1 MTDPR
6 PVSANIAVLLHEDGS
21 RPLTHSDAMPMGNSR
36 LPRPMS
42 TYKPLPSPPIA
53 QVSSP
58 NSPPKAQRTL
68 IDAQSESSIHGR
80 WPVLHPENV
89 SPPSNSLAQDSYDG
103 AGDDRSIRLK
113 PLSWH
118 ASDADANAHTGTG
131 PILKISADADE
142 FILGTGDDIPEVPPI
157 PAVFTERLQQT
168 RSFSNLRAR
177 LAEVTE
183 YKSSLSNAPPAPTVH
198 PVRTLRSL
206 TPVVKISPIR
216 SMQPARKV
224 SPASHSPMSSSPLA
238 RPSTSSNSEDKVVV
252 ITADNTTRATNHSDH
267 HMKLTGS
274 ASKPTIIVSEP
285 TASPEIF
292 ESTESRQEFPAPLS
306 GYIQLPDD
314 EPVLEVKKTGIRKT
328 ITSIMNSKSSPNLK
342 DNSGN
347 ETKSW
352 RMNPFNKSSLSLYK
366 TAQSHDTVRN
376 PDSDRLR
383 TAETVTSETEEGS
396 SSHET
401 SQQRQSYQSDDHLM
415 DSSVAPSAPEDTSSD
430 KQDRGMTEKKIR
442 AKRSI
447 RDIFTRGRSRTGPEE
462 PMPTTKQGFLSA
474 TSSSLTKAMR
484 DAKSYSMVNLAVP
497 TESRPQTAPAP
508 SQKKDK
514 GKNPPIPLSAGLK
527 LNSTCASPDRKLVP
541 DEREST
547 RTLIEDMLERL
558 DTQPRDSSEHLRI
571 VQMAECVMSA
581 ALSAKN
587 CEDCAE
593 EAKQNA
599 RSAEICLGMATMDL
613 ERLYNIV
620 DFSDLD
626 TEVASGIKR
635 LGRLFRTGGKPDWL

>member
-1 MTDPR
+1 MPVARKGESQKISLTATVDFFFSSGLRERAESCRVCNSLGLGHPHSPSLPLQTQASPCANLALYYIHSRSQIDSLLLLLPINLLPFRTSVRDELLTRKSRQQTLTVMTDPR

-142 FILGTGDDIPEVPPI
+142 FILGTGDDISEVPPI

-292 ESTESRQEFPAPLS
+292 ESTESRQVRQSRLFFEGNNS
-306 GYIQLPDD
+306 YIRSFLHLFQDTLNCQ
-314 EPVLEVKKTGIRKT
+314 T
-328 ITSIMNSKSSPNLK
+328 TSQ
-342 DNSGN
+342 
-347 ETKSW
+347 SW
-352 RMNPFNKSSLSLYK
+352 R
-366 TAQSHDTVRN
+366 
-376 PDSDRLR
+376 
-383 TAETVTSETEEGS
+383 
-396 SSHET
+396 
-401 SQQRQSYQSDDHLM
+401 
-415 DSSVAPSAPEDTSSD
+415 
-430 KQDRGMTEKKIR
+430 
-442 AKRSI
+442 
-447 RDIFTRGRSRTGPEE
+447 
-462 PMPTTKQGFLSA
+462 
-474 TSSSLTKAMR
+474 
-484 DAKSYSMVNLAVP
+484 
-497 TESRPQTAPAP
+497 
-508 SQKKDK
+508 
-514 GKNPPIPLSAGLK
+514 
-527 LNSTCASPDRKLVP
+527 
-541 DEREST
+541 
-547 RTLIEDMLERL
+547 
-558 DTQPRDSSEHLRI
+558 
-571 VQMAECVMSA
+571 
-581 ALSAKN
+581 
-587 CEDCAE
+587 
-593 EAKQNA
+593 
-599 RSAEICLGMATMDL
+599 
-613 ERLYNIV
+613 
-620 DFSDLD
+620 
-626 TEVASGIKR
+626 
-635 LGRLFRTGGKPDWL
+635 